1 MKATPYEGVGYS
13 YDVNSMYASIM
24 CSLLNLPYKEGT
36 FMVLTAEDMKKWK
49 TDKGIYFKYGIYR
62 CKIEGDIKPVLFK
75 SNPED
80 TYTHIDLALAHHLG
94 YTITLTE
101 DGKVNFLSYEGKT
114 RLSGKALFKEYIDL
128 LYPIKEKHKD
138 VKVSK
143 PLINILWGAL
153 SEKRIHK
160 KKYSTLEDN
169 TALLMEY
176 DEEIEKCVIL
186 GEDKMGNT
194 KVKYETIKRDDMFVS
209 GFGRLMPFITAQARS
224 IMAHL
229 ILNNFE
235 DVGSV
240 KRIHTDGFI
249 SNVPLKK
256 TCPNKQDSK
265 MGELVYEGKYEHV
278 VIKNMRKPVGVLI
291 E

>member
-1 MKATPYEGVGYS
+1 
-13 YDVNSMYASIM
+13 
-24 CSLLNLPYKEGT
+24 
-36 FMVLTAEDMKKWK
+36 
-49 TDKGIYFKYGIYR
+49 
-62 CKIEGDIKPVLFK
+62 
-75 SNPED
+75 
-80 TYTHIDLALAHHLG
+80 
-94 YTITLTE
+94 
-101 DGKVNFLSYEGKT
+101 
-114 RLSGKALFKEYIDL
+114 
-128 LYPIKEKHKD
+128 
-138 VKVSK
+138 
-143 PLINILWGAL
+143 
-153 SEKRIHK
+153 
-160 KKYSTLEDN
+160 
-169 TALLMEY
+169 MEY
-176 DEEIEKCVIL
+176 DEEIENCVIL

-229 ILNNFE
+229 ILNSLK
-235 DVGSV
+235 DVRSV